1 MGGEKHCPIIR
12 FLVASRAESALAF
25 LSQFETI
32 NNIKPYFV
40 KHKFVLNVYFPD
52 DCIIWFPNMQKL
64 SVTQRFEYQ
73 MFIST

>member
-1 MGGEKHCPIIR
+1 MRCICFITASVSDLNSHMGGEKHCPIIR
-12 FLVASRAESALAF
+12 FQVASRAESALAF

-52 DCIIWFPNMQKL
+52 DCII
-64 SVTQRFEYQ
+64 
-73 MFIST
+73 